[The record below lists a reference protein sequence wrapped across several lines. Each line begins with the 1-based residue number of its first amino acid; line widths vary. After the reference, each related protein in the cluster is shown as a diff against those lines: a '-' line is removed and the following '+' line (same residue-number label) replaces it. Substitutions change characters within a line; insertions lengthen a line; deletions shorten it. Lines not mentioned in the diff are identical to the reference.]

1 MFLYAKTIMIKKK
14 KKETVMISLSSEST
28 VTLDEEQII
37 VGYIPNWLIIVLIT
51 KTNRPMRFV

>member
-1 MFLYAKTIMIKKK
+1 MFLYAKNIMIKKK